1 MKIDFRFL
9 ESVVN
14 MPHLSKNLIGKKAL
28 LLVLT
33 EEESNA
39 DHTDTLEQLDW
50 KYCLG
55 KVGSMESHKVVAAI
69 ETASKKNGI
78 IKQDVYRESH
88 ALYHAILEAIEGV
101 TRGQIQLGSVLRT
114 VGLRF
119 SVIRGNPYD
128 SDEEGEWIAVALYGT
143 IGAPVKGSEH
153 EVVGLG
159 INHV

>member
-1 MKIDFRFL
+1 M
-9 ESVVN
+9 S
-14 MPHLSKNLIGKKAL
+14 HLSKNLIGKNAL
-28 LLVLT
+28 LLVLM
-33 EEESNA
+33 EEPSSE
-39 DHTDTLEQLDW
+39 DTHALEELQW
-50 KYCLG
+50 KFCLG

-69 ETASKKNGI
+69 ETAAKKHGI

-88 ALYHAILEAIEGV
+88 ALYHAILEAMEGV

-119 SVIRGNPYD
+119 SIIKGNPYD
-128 SDEEGEWIAVALYGT
+128 SLEEGEWIAVALYGT
-143 IGAPVKGSEH
+143 IGAPIKGLEH

>member
-1 MKIDFRFL
+1 M
-9 ESVVN
+9 SQ
-14 MPHLSKNLIGKKAL
+14 LSKNLIGKNAL
-28 LLVLT
+28 LLVLS
-33 EEESNA
+33 EEEPDS
-39 DHTDTLEQLDW
+39 DHTFEKLHW

-55 KVGSMESHKVVAAI
+55 KVGSMESNKVVAAI
-69 ETASKKNGI
+69 ETAAKKNGI
-78 IKQDVYRESH
+78 VKQDVYRESH
-88 ALYHAILEAIEGV
+88 ALYHAIIEAVEGV

-119 SVIRGNPYD
+119 SIIRGNPYE
-128 SDEEGEWIAVALYGT
+128 SSEEGEWIAVALYGT